1 MSTIERCRWRLAGG
15 AQRPALGC
23 DRGRAC
29 AEPDSLVEL
38 EAGPQEKRSCKA
50 ARCYPLRGPIAAGT
64 ARSRSHSSHTVT
76 QGLGEPAPARPVAGS
91 RAAV

>member
-38 EAGPQEKRSCKA
+38 EAGPQEKRSCKFSTD
-50 ARCYPLRGPIAAGT
+50 PLRGPIAAGRPRG
-64 ARSRSHSSHTVT
+64 ARSRSHSS
-76 QGLGEPAPARPVAGS
+76 LSLRD
-91 RAAV
+91 